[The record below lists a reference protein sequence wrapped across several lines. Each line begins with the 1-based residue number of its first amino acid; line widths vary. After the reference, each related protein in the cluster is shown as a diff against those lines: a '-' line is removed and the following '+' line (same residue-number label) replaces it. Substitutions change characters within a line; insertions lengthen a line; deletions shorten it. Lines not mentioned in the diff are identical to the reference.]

1 MTCPRSKSEQIRGWV
16 RAGHTS
22 QASASPTGNR
32 PMARWGGLEQRCLEN
47 RIGKEGSHRESHA
60 ACHAPGSL
68 QLRPRPPSTP
78 FSLGTRDPQPLSSR
92 APR

>member
-60 ACHAPGSL
+60 ACHAPE
-68 QLRPRPPSTP
+68 T
-78 FSLGTRDPQPLSSR
+78 
-92 APR
+92 